1 VPPDVDALAIP
12 AGIALLVTG
21 TVVVVTVLTAMAR
34 AVDRLIDVAIAV
46 RPRTPARP
54 AGRRRRKSFTA
65 MPRTVVAAIL
75 AGSLLFAL
83 AWSVFVLGRMR
94 DLA

>member
-1 VPPDVDALAIP
+1 VPTDVDALAIP
-12 AGIALLVTG
+12 VGIAVLLAG
-21 TVVVVTVLTAMAR
+21 TVVFVTVLTAMAR

-46 RPRTPARP
+46 WPRSSPRPTA
-54 AGRRRRKSFTA
+54 RRRRRLVGA

-83 AWSVFVLGRMR
+83 AWFTFVLGRAR
-94 DLA
+94 ALA

>member
-1 VPPDVDALAIP
+1 VPTHTDALAIP
-12 AGIALLVTG
+12 AGIALLVAG
-21 TVVVVTVLTAMAR
+21 TVVFVTALTAMAR

-46 RPRTPARP
+46 RPRWSPRP
-54 AGRRRRKSFTA
+54 AVRRRRKAITA
-65 MPRTVVAAIL
+65 MPRMVVVAIL

-83 AWSVFVLGRMR
+83 AWSAFVLGRMR

>member
-1 VPPDVDALAIP
+1 MPSNVDALAIP
-12 AGIALLVTG
+12 AGIAVLVAG
-21 TVVVVTVLTAMAR
+21 TVVFVTVVTAMAR

-46 RPRTPARP
+46 WPRSTPRQSV
-54 AGRRRRKSFTA
+54 RRRRRSLSA
-65 MPRTVVAAIL
+65 VPRTVVAAIL

-83 AWSVFVLGRMR
+83 AWFTFVLGRAR